1 MAGQWQCPSSV
12 RTLHG
17 PHAVYPVGA
26 GLLARAALHAG
37 ERVLDVACGTGIV
50 ARLATQRVGPSG
62 YVMGVDLNAAMI
74 ETARTQTPPRAHP
87 SSGAKGM
94 PTPYP
99 VPTPPSMWCVVS
111 RVSSFPDKPHA
122 LREDASRVGPWRAA
136 GPERLALPPV

>member
-1 MAGQWQCPSSV
+1 MSDLEQWQVSGHAPQAYERYMV
-12 RTLHG
+12 PTLFT
-17 PHAVYPVGA
+17 PWAQE
-26 GLLARAALHAG
+26 LLARAALHAG

-50 ARLATQRVGPSG
+50 ARLAAQRVGPSG

-74 ETARTQTPPRAHP
+74 ETARTQTPRAHP

-111 RVSSFPDKPHA
+111 RASSFFPTSPMPSGRCIACWA
-122 LREDASRVGPWRAA
+122 LA
-136 GPERLALPPV
+136 GGWS